1 MRVAFALVLL
11 ATPVCAV
18 TPIEKVIQ
26 MLTDMHA
33 KGKQEMED
41 EQVAMS
47 SFSTWC
53 GNTQSSKNTAITKA
67 KAALEQLAADIEKSA
82 SDAAGAAKAIE
93 GLESDIAMY
102 EADKKEASEVRAQAN
117 ADFKATHAD
126 YSESIDA
133 IERALQVIKA
143 GPQGQALTQTSLLEI
158 SKLPKIPA
166 HAKQVIAAFLQQG
179 KEPMSALMQDA
190 AEMVAAPE
198 AAGFEGSS
206 GGVVQMISDLEAK
219 FNDER
224 DDLEKKEAD
233 ERHSFEMM
241 AQELTDQVEAAVAE
255 RKSQLS
261 TKNKC
266 LSDKAASEGES
277 ADTSAVLA
285 SDEKYLSDIT
295 ATCAQKKDDFA
306 KRQELRQGELD
317 AITKAIDIMSS
328 DSVAGSGAKH
338 LPALLQKGTSLVQL
352 RSSHVSS
359 GMSRSQKAV
368 ASFLEDKARETN
380 SRILSLISEKVA
392 EDPFKKVTKMIKD
405 MIVKLTEEATEE
417 AEHKGFCDTELT
429 TNKQTRDAKTDESEA
444 LKAQIE
450 KLTADINQY
459 ATEIADL
466 SAAIS
471 DLDKAVA
478 DATAARTAEKEKNQ
492 ATIADAKAGQEAVSK
507 AMVVL
512 KTFYDK
518 AATATALVQAQ
529 NKGSQSPMPETFDEA
544 YTGQSSGGVLSML
557 EVCESDFARL
567 EADTTAGEDAAA
579 TSYESFMSDSAE
591 DKAVKSTN
599 MKHKSE
605 MKVKAESALQTAKQD
620 LSSVTAELDAAME
633 YYEKL
638 KPSCV
643 DAGESY
649 EERVARRKEEIQ
661 SLQEA
666 LKILAGDE

>member
-1 MRVAFALVLL
+1 MKCIAFALIFL
-11 ATPVCAV
+11 AAPACSV
-18 TPIEKVIQ
+18 TPIEKVVQ
-26 MLTDMHA
+26 MLTDMHK
-33 KGKQEMED
+33 KGTQEKQD
-41 EQVAMS
+41 EEVAMS

-53 GNTQSSKNTAITKA
+53 DNTQSSKTTAITKA

-82 SDAAGAAKAIE
+82 SDAAAAGKAIE
-93 GLESDIAMY
+93 GLDKDITMY
-102 EADKKEASEVRAQAN
+102 EADKKEATEVRATAH
-117 ADFKATHAD
+117 ADFEATHRD

-133 IERALQVIKA
+133 IERALAVIKA
-143 GPQGQALTQTSLLEI
+143 GPQGQALAQTSLLEV
-158 SKLPKIPA
+158 SNLPKIPA

-179 KEPMSALMQDA
+179 KEPLSALMQDA
-190 AEMVAAPE
+190 AIYAAPE
-198 AAGFEGSS
+198 AAAFEGSS
-206 GGVVQMISDLEAK
+206 GGIVQMISDLEAK

-224 DDLEKKEAD
+224 DDLESKEAD

-261 TKNKC
+261 TKNQC
-266 LSDKAASEGES
+266 LSDKAKSEGES
-277 ADTSAVLA
+277 ADTSAVLT

-295 ATCAQKKDDFA
+295 ATCEQKKSDFA
-306 KRQELRQGELD
+306 KRQELRAGELD
-317 AITKAIDIMSS
+317 AIQKAIDIMAS
-328 DSVAGSGAKH
+328 DAVAGSGAKH
-338 LPALLQKGTSLVQL
+338 LPSLLEKRSSFAQL
-352 RSSHVSS
+352 RSS

-368 ASFLEDKARETN
+368 ANFLEAKARETN
-380 SRILSLISEKVA
+380 SRILSLISTKVA
-392 EDPFKKVTKMIKD
+392 EDPFKKVSKMIKD
-405 MIVKLTEEATEE
+405 MIIKLTEEATEE

-429 TNKQTRDAKTDESEA
+429 TNKQTRDAKTDQSEA
-444 LKAQIE
+444 LKAEIE
-450 KLTADINQY
+450 KLTADITQY
-459 ATEIADL
+459 AVEIADL
-466 SAAIS
+466 AQAIT
-471 DLDKAVA
+471 DLDTAVS

-512 KTFYDK
+512 KTFYDG

-529 NKGSQSPMPETFDEA
+529 GKGSQSPMPETFDEA
-544 YTGQSSGGVLSML
+544 YTGQTSGGVLSMM

-579 TSYESFMSDSAE
+579 TEYETFMSDSAE

-599 MKHKSE
+599 SKHKSE
-605 MKVKAESALQTAKQD
+605 MKVKAESDLQTAKQD
-620 LSSVTAELDAAME
+620 LTSVTAELDAAME

-666 LKILAGDE
+666 LKILSGDE